1 MRGDGGRSARRFASV
16 DEVQTGC
23 INIDYP
29 DLIAFA
35 TRPPKDREKE
45 ARKCHCDLRKAIP
58 SVHPLGVHRLNRS
71 RLYVAA

>member
-1 MRGDGGRSARRFASV
+1 VARSGLIGLSPFLRLKLLEECSEMRGDGGRSARRFASV

-35 TRPPKDREKE
+35 TQ
-45 ARKCHCDLRKAIP
+45 
-58 SVHPLGVHRLNRS
+58 
-71 RLYVAA
+71 